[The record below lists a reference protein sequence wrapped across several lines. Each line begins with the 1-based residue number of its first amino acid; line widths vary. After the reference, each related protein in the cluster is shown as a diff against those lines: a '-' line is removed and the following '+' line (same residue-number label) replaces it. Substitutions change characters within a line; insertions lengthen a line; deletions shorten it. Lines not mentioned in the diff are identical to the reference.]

1 LALKTACSKFV
12 TGELAGRKTDG
23 SGRNYRRPIRLDIHP
38 AGSFTMTEDSNYR
51 GDPTPPSPR
60 RRQNYFTERRDAVR
74 RRLADRETRAVTAIL
89 LIACV
94 ILLMGLTFWIWALSG
109 MPSSVEIDQ
118 SRVEQASIVYTA
130 DGEEL
135 TRYQD
140 KNRTWIPLSEMSEH
154 VIEALI
160 ATEDHRF
167 YSHWGIDLRRTF
179 GSAFRTLGGD
189 RQGGST
195 ITMQFARNAF
205 PSLAEDHPLARK
217 VKEWVV
223 SLKIEGRY
231 DKPDILEMYLNT
243 VPFMYNAFGIE
254 AAARTYFQKPA
265 SELEVDEAATLIG
278 MLKGTVLYN
287 PVRNPERSHERR
299 NVVLS
304 RMVREGFLSQDA
316 YEELEEEETELSFRP
331 LTRSDNL
338 APYFSEYL
346 RLWLDEWAQDHEV
359 NLYTDGL
366 RIHTTIDSELQAAAE
381 AAVSAIADNLQ
392 AVADVEWSQARPPHV
407 SADASSYRSVR
418 ENITPFEYYW
428 ERHPAA
434 LDAYLRRTA
443 MYRQLRRQGV
453 GEDAALD
460 SVKTDQA
467 YVDSVRAV
475 HQQLQA
481 GLVAVDPNTGHVK
494 AWVGGRD
501 FRLSQYDNVAQA
513 KRQPGSTFKAF
524 VFAAA
529 LQNGYR
535 STHMVRDEEFEY
547 VDPRTRQ
554 RWAPRN
560 VGNITGDLMTLDE
573 ALAYSKN
580 TITAQ
585 LTVDVGAEHVA
596 NVAHRMGIK
605 SDLVPYPALGLGV
618 SEVNLLELTSAY
630 GTIAALGTHHEPLFV
645 THIEDQHGRV
655 LGRFTNESSEA
666 ISPAHAYELAQ
677 MLKSAVDYGTGVRMR
692 SVYGTSGDVGGK
704 TGTSQN
710 SADGWFV
717 FIHPNLAVGSWVG
730 FSAPSMTFRTSTWGQ
745 GSRSALPIV
754 GEFYRNV
761 RNSGNGTLATDARWQ
776 APPGYSP
783 PSQRD
788 VLFATD
794 RRFDFDSEFDRDP
807 ESTHT
812 RQGSGSESGNIEPDE
827 QVSRDVGETDI
838 EDLDETDRLN
848 RRERLGEEE
857 AEGAPSAREQSE
869 RGNRGNNSNRRGGW

>member
-1 LALKTACSKFV
+1 MNIESN
-12 TGELAGRKTDG
+12 EPPG
-23 SGRNYRRPIRLDIHP
+23 SSQPASRRPS
-38 AGSFTMTEDSNYR
+38 GYVE
-51 GDPTPPSPR
+51 
-60 RRQNYFTERRDAVR
+60 ERREAIR
-74 RRLADRETRAVTAIL
+74 RRLNDRDTRPVTLGLLAACIL
-89 LIACV
+89 LLVA
-94 ILLMGLTFWIWALSG
+94 LGAWIWAIYGL
-109 MPSSVEIDQ
+109 PTDVELDR

-140 KNRTWIPLSEMSEH
+140 KNRTWIALEDMSEH
-154 VIEALI
+154 VIEALV

-167 YSHWGIDLRRTF
+167 FSHWGVDVRRTI
-179 GSAFRTLGGD
+179 GSIFRTVGGE

-217 VKEWVV
+217 VKEWIVA
-223 SLKIEGRY
+223 LKVEGRY
-231 DKPDILEMYLNT
+231 EKPEILEMYLNT

-265 SELEVDEAATLIG
+265 ADLDVIESATLIG

-287 PVRNPERSHERR
+287 PVRNPENSLERR

-304 RMVREGFLSQDA
+304 RMVREGYLDESD
-316 YEELEEEETELSFRP
+316 YEEMKEQETELNFKP

-338 APYFSEYL
+338 APYFAEYL
-346 RLWLDEWAQDHEV
+346 RLWLDEWAQDHGV

-381 AAVSAIADNLQ
+381 AAVKSIGDNLQ
-392 AVADVEWSQARPPHV
+392 AVADVEWSQARPPYV
-407 SADASSYRSVR
+407 SGDASSYRSVR
-418 ENITPFEYYW
+418 DNVSPFEYYW
-428 ERHPAA
+428 QQHPQA
-434 LDAYLRRTA
+434 LEAYLRRTT
-443 MYRQLRRQGV
+443 MYRQLRAQGL
-453 GEDAALD
+453 GEEAALD
-460 SVKTDQA
+460 SVRADEA
-467 YVDSVRAV
+467 YVDSVRSV
-475 HQQLQA
+475 HQQIQA
-481 GLVAVDPNTGHVK
+481 GLVAVDPQTGHVK

-501 FRLSQYDNVAQA
+501 FRTVQYDNVAQSR
-513 KRQPGSTFKAF
+513 RQPGSTFKPF

-529 LQNGYR
+529 LQQGYR
-535 STHMVRDEEFEY
+535 STHLVRDQEFEF
-547 VDPRTRQ
+547 VDPQTRR

-560 VGNITGDLMTLDE
+560 VGQISGELMTLED

-585 LTVDVGAEHVA
+585 LTVDVGPQRVA
-596 NVAHRMGIK
+596 DVAHQMGIK

-618 SEVNLLELTSAY
+618 SEVSLLELTSAY
-630 GTIAALGTHHEPLFV
+630 ATIAALGTYHEPLFV

-655 LGRFTNESSEA
+655 LGRFTNESREA
-666 ISPAHAYELAQ
+666 ISAAHAYELTQ

-692 SVYGTSGDVGGK
+692 SVYGAHGDVGGK

-754 GEFYRNV
+754 GEFYRNA
-761 RNSGNGTLATDARWQ
+761 RGADGGALATDARWQ
-776 APPGYSP
+776 VPPGYSA
-783 PSQRD
+783 PSRRD
-788 VLFATD
+788 TMLFARDT
-794 RRFDFDSEFDRDP
+794 RFEFERDP
-807 ESTHT
+807 ESSHT
-812 RQGSGSESGNIEPDE
+812 QQRPGTGPDSIEPDE
-827 QVSRDVGETDI
+827 QVATDVDDGSEEGI
-838 EDLDETDRLN
+838 EELSEADRLN
-848 RRERLGEEE
+848 RIERLGEE
-857 AEGAPSAREQSE
+857 AVEGTPDPREQSE
-869 RGNRGNNSNRRGGW
+869 RGNRNENSNNRRGGW

>member
-1 LALKTACSKFV
+1 MHI
-12 TGELAGRKTDG
+12 DP
-23 SGRNYRRPIRLDIHP
+23 N
-38 AGSFTMTEDSNYR
+38 
-51 GDPTPPSPR
+51 DPTGASQPELR
-60 RRQNYFTERRDAVR
+60 RHPTYVSQRRDAIR
-74 RRLADRETRAVTAIL
+74 RRLEDRDTRPVTVAIL
-89 LIACV
+89 AACV
-94 ILLMGLTFWIWALSG
+94 FLLLALGGWIWSLRG
-109 MPSSVEIDQ
+109 LPSSIELDR

-154 VIEALI
+154 LVEALI

-167 YSHWGIDLRRTF
+167 FSHWGVDVRRTF
-179 GSAFRTLGGD
+179 GSAFRTVGGD

-223 SLKIEGRY
+223 ALKVEGRY
-231 DKPDILEMYLNT
+231 EKPEILEMYLNT
-243 VPFMYNAFGIE
+243 VPFMYNAFGVE

-265 SELEVDEAATLIG
+265 SELDVVESATLIG

-287 PVRNPERSHERR
+287 PVRNPENSHERR

-304 RMVREGFLSQDA
+304 RMVREGFLEQEE
-316 YEELEEEETELSFRP
+316 YEELREEETELNFKR
-331 LTRSDNL
+331 LTRADNL
-338 APYFSEYL
+338 APYFAEYL
-346 RLWLDEWAQDHEV
+346 RLWLDEWAQDQGV

-381 AAVSAIADNLQ
+381 AAVKSIGDNLQ
-392 AVADVEWSQARPPHV
+392 AVADVEWSQARPPFV
-407 SADASSYRSVR
+407 SGDASAYQSVR
-418 ENITPFEYYW
+418 ENVTPFEHYW
-428 ERHPAA
+428 QRYPQA
-434 LDAYLRRTA
+434 LDTYLRRTD
-443 MYRQLRRQGV
+443 MYRQLRRTGL

-460 SVKTDQA
+460 SVKANEA
-467 YVDSVRAV
+467 YVDSVRTV

-481 GLVAVDPNTGHVK
+481 GLVAVDPQTGHVK

-501 FRLSQYDNVAQA
+501 FNVAQYDNVAQSR
-513 KRQPGSTFKAF
+513 RQPGSTFKPF

-529 LQNGYR
+529 LQQGYR
-535 STHMVRDEEFEY
+535 STHLVRDEEFEF
-547 VDPRTRQ
+547 VDPQTRQ

-585 LTVDVGAEHVA
+585 LTVDVGPQRVA
-596 NVAHRMGIK
+596 DIAHRMGIK

-618 SEVNLLELTSAY
+618 SEVSLLELTSAY
-630 GTIAALGTHHEPLFV
+630 ATIASLGTYHEPLFI
-645 THIEDQHGRV
+645 THIEDQHGRT
-655 LGRFTNESSEA
+655 LGTFTNESSSA
-666 ISPAHAYELAQ
+666 ISAEHAYELTQ
-677 MLKSAVDYGTGVRMR
+677 MLKSVVDYGTGVRMR
-692 SVYGTSGDVGGK
+692 AMYGATGDVGGK

-717 FIHPNLAVGSWVG
+717 FVHPNLTVGSWVG

-754 GEFYRNV
+754 GEFYRNA
-761 RNSGNGTLATDARWQ
+761 RGTPSLASDARWQ
-776 APPGYSP
+776 RPAGYTEP
-783 PSQRD
+783 ARRD
-788 VLFATD
+788 TMLFATD
-794 RRFDFDSEFDRDP
+794 TRFEFERDP

-812 RQGSGSESGNIEPDE
+812 RQRPGTSPESIEPDE
-827 QVSRDVGETDI
+827 QVASDVDQDI
-838 EDLDETDRLN
+838 EDIEETERLN
-848 RRERLGEEE
+848 RIERLGEE
-857 AEGAPSAREQSE
+857 AVEGSPDAREQSE
-869 RGNRGNNSNRRGGW
+869 GNNNNRRRGW